1 MHAVQKNYAEWTL
14 RLGLGIM
21 FLYSGFDILM
31 HPTAWHWAVR
41 GLPIVIQDTINV
53 VGIDTYLKFQG
64 ISELV
69 IAFVFLGWFLPR
81 GITVVAVLAATMEI
95 TLILLFVRVNYITF
109 RDIGLLGATL
119 SLLALV
125 YYQPSSEE
133 M

>member
-1 MHAVQKNYAEWTL
+1 MYAVQKNYAEWTL

-53 VGIDTYLKFQG
+53 LGIDTYLKLQG
-64 ISELV
+64 TSELV
-69 IAFVFLGWFLPR
+69 LACAMLGWFLPR
-81 GITVVAVLAATMEI
+81 GIMIVAALAATAEL
-95 TLILLFVRVNYITF
+95 TLILLFVGVNYITF

-119 SLLALV
+119 SLV
-125 YYQPSSEE
+125 IMSWSPPPME
-133 M
+133 